1 MYFGI
6 RWRCPLS
13 DILLMSHHLDTI
25 STDIVSIDVTLHD
38 EDREEGKHKNLLT
51 MCAYMHKH
59 ILHKI

>member
-1 MYFGI
+1 M
-6 RWRCPLS
+6 S